1 MEAAIAYLN
10 AQDQPNYAAAAR
22 LYGLAPSTL
31 ARRYQGISVSR
42 AEATSTHHQRLN
54 NVQEDTLLG
63 YINALTDRHITPTT
77 QIIKN
82 LAEEIVGGEL
92 GQNWTAR
99 FIKRHSQR
107 ICSLYLRALDRT
119 RASAESVSPFEH
131 FYQLVL
137 CF

>member
-1 MEAAIAYLN
+1 MEAAIAHLD

-31 ARRYQGISVSR
+31 ARRHQGISVSR

-54 NVQEDTLLG
+54 NVQKDTLLG
-63 YINALTDRHITPTT
+63 YIDALTDLHMPPTT
-77 QIIKN
+77 QIIKD
-82 LAEEIVGGEL
+82 LVEEIVRGKL

-107 ICSLYLRALDRT
+107 IYSLYLRALN
-119 RASAESVSPFEH
+119 
-131 FYQLVL
+131 
-137 CF
+137 